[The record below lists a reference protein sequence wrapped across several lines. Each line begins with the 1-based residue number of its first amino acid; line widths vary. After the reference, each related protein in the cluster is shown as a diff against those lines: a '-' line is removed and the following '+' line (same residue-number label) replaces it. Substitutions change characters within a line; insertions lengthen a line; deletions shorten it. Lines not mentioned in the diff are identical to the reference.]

1 MLGFDETGTIGT
13 ILIGWDSTTGSRFL
27 TLLLIVI
34 LIMVAFAVLGLSI
47 EASAIIILP
56 LMLGLMADAATSGTQ
71 FYSIGGILIIY
82 LGIIL
87 AKNFFFKY

>member
-1 MLGFDETGTIGT
+1 MLDFNSTGTIGT

-27 TLLLIVI
+27 TLLIIVMLII
-34 LIMVAFAVLGLSI
+34 LAFAVLGLSI

-56 LMLGLMADAATSGTQ
+56 LMLGLMAANAG
-71 FYSIGGILIIY
+71 FYTIGGILIIY